1 MDHSPQNVR
10 CKQCGRLMVPR
21 VHHGHS
27 ECPFC
32 LSPNWDQERS
42 AFELKFFALML
53 IFSSLLLIAARPA
66 VCPLALL
73 LVGLGL
79 WILRKANVL
88 KDCSPRQALRL
99 LFRR

>member
-1 MDHSPQNVR
+1 
-10 CKQCGRLMVPR
+10 
-21 VHHGHS
+21 
-27 ECPFC
+27 
-32 LSPNWDQERS
+32 
-42 AFELKFFALML
+42 ML

>member
-1 MDHSPQNVR
+1 MEHTPHNVR

-27 ECPFC
+27 DCPFC
-32 LSPNWDQERS
+32 LSSQWDQERS
-42 AFELKFFALML
+42 AFELKFFALIL
-53 IFSSLLLIAARPA
+53 ICSSFLLAAARPA
-66 VCPLALL
+66 AFPLSLL
-73 LVGLGL
+73 LVALGL

-88 KDCSPRQALRL
+88 KNYSPREALRL